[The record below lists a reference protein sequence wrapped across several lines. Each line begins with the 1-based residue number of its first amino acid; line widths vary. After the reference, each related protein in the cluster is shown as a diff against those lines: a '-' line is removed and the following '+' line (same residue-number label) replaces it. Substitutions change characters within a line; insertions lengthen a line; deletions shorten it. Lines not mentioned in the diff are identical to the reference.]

1 MVVCKALYTF
11 HCSPGKGKGIL
22 LKMFFFSLYRGIM
35 SESSGMPT
43 QAYQP
48 FLYQTQ
54 EGLVRLSSLFRLY
67 VGDGAQYLSYLLNY
81 LICPV
86 CLSTLYIHL
95 YLSFYQAHFFFSG
108 LVSKSQAK
116 YWLLCSSLPFFC
128 NIPATKQKLS

>member
-1 MVVCKALYTF
+1 
-11 HCSPGKGKGIL
+11 
-22 LKMFFFSLYRGIM
+22 M

-67 VGDGAQYLSYLLNY
+67 VGDGAQYLSAFVSFKLSGMSSVSFNTIYTFIPFLL
-81 LICPV
+81 
-86 CLSTLYIHL
+86 S
-95 YLSFYQAHFFFSG
+95 SSFFFSG

-116 YWLLCSSLPFFC
+116 Y
-128 NIPATKQKLS
+128 